1 MFIPKFYFFFG
12 IFRKFLIT
20 PPKGTWHSLEIDQDS
35 DFKFSRQHEK
45 IRNYQQK
52 MHRLWLKVEAWLPIE
67 PVTVNKVGTFFRHGI
82 HPQKSP
88 IRIVIEVSLTE
99 SARKLVT
106 LRSAFKIVSKIS
118 IPIQI
123 FAHRENIHQ
132 DDGTSIDAKM
142 IGTIEPQGHLFL
154 TLNDVNSSFRHE

>member
-1 MFIPKFYFFFG
+1 MAQS
-12 IFRKFLIT
+12 R
-20 PPKGTWHSLEIDQDS
+20 SLVANRTGHRQQ
-35 DFKFSRQHEK
+35 SRH
-45 IRNYQQK
+45 I
-52 MHRLWLKVEAWLPIE
+52 
-67 PVTVNKVGTFFRHGI
+67 FRHGI

-154 TLNDVNSSFRHE
+154 TLNDVNSSFRPE